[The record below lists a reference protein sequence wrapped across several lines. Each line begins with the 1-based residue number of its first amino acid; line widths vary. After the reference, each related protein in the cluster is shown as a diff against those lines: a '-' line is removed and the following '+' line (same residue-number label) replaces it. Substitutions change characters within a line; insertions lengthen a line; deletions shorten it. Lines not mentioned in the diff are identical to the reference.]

1 MGHDRRARRTKS
13 SRPKGPPARS
23 ICVCVCIWISNLCV
37 LKYKE
42 IRCSWDGALR
52 GIKQLS
58 AFVTIF
64 LACQPPIRHSLSWNL
79 FSQLFLNFFVQAIHQ
94 FLTMHQIWR
103 QPTAGNG
110 HYMVHLN
117 ENLNESVISAN
128 LYVMIS
134 VIPVF
139 HISHWLWHFP
149 WKSVEPW
156 KRWNCLSD
164 QVFDQVFVQI
174 TNCICP
180 NAEMYL
186 SCTAWVVGN
195 LGSTGWWRPKR
206 GSNRIYD
213 LRPRQPAT
221 LHPLFF
227 SSKRSFQTSFW
238 AKENISATRSA
249 LGSSWDG
256 RLWSP
261 TDNCFL
267 FENAEK
273 CVHTNKK
280 INIRT
285 DANEKERCVGC
296 DRCATT
302 NLSWG
307 FTLEGGHLTDL
318 EQSVLHFILV

>member
-1 MGHDRRARRTKS
+1 MQLRWGSQGNKTTF
-13 SRPKGPPARS
+13 S
-23 ICVCVCIWISNLCV
+23 ICNNL
-37 LKYKE
+37 LGLPTTNK
-42 IRCSWDGALR
+42 A
-52 GIKQLS
+52 QLVMK
-58 AFVTIF
+58 FIF
-64 LACQPPIRHSLSWNL
+64 PT
-79 FSQLFLNFFVQAIHQ
+79 FFNFFVQAIHQ

-227 SSKRSFQTSFW
+227 SSKRSFQTSF
-238 AKENISATRSA
+238 
-249 LGSSWDG
+249 
-256 RLWSP
+256 
-261 TDNCFL
+261 
-267 FENAEK
+267 
-273 CVHTNKK
+273 
-280 INIRT
+280 
-285 DANEKERCVGC
+285 
-296 DRCATT
+296 
-302 NLSWG
+302 
-307 FTLEGGHLTDL
+307 
-318 EQSVLHFILV
+318 